1 VTNWRPRLAARYESD
16 AMHRITSS
24 ILRWDAAETES
35 PTPVPSAI
43 YAAMHIGHF
52 GNSASTV
59 PGTIHRAISRPR
71 RANDGVRGSLFAVR
85 AANDLA
91 PPPIGSVSQ
100 Q

>member
-1 VTNWRPRLAARYESD
+1 
-16 AMHRITSS
+16 
-24 ILRWDAAETES
+24 
-35 PTPVPSAI
+35 
-43 YAAMHIGHF
+43 MHIGHF

-85 AANDLA
+85 AANGLA

-100 Q
+100 QW